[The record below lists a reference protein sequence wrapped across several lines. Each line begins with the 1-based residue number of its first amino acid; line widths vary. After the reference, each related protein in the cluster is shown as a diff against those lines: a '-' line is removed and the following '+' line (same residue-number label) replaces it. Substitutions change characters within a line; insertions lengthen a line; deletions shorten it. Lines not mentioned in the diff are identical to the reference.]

1 MTKTLSAA
9 ALMTALMSSTALA
22 SEIET
27 RTFTFQNEGATLSG
41 TLYLPSHHDGSA
53 LPTVVV
59 TGSWTSVEE
68 QMPAL
73 YAAEMVE
80 RGYAAVTFDFRGW
93 GKSGNLPASTPG
105 GMRFIEDPSAKISDI
120 VAAVNHIADFAE
132 VDAEFIAGLG
142 ICASAGYMV
151 DAAIATDLIQSV
163 GLVAPWLQDRSIIEA
178 VYGGE
183 DGING
188 LISMAEAAEARGGH
202 IINAAYTDDSL
213 MSASDY
219 YGNFER
225 GLIPAY
231 DNKWNHASWNDWLT
245 YQPVDSASQLMQPLA
260 IVHSQAGAIPQG
272 VDAFLAGYSGDAT
285 VDWFEGVV
293 QDGFYDGQA
302 NIEAASDIVAE
313 HFRSGQAR

>member
-1 MTKTLSAA
+1 MLSAGLTEQRSQDAASLPNWLGDPGSKTKSRIVQKLRRALQEASWGLGHFVGYRSKGEPRCRTSKTNPRNKTMNKTLSAA

-41 TLYLPSHHDGSA
+41 TLYLPSDHDGSA

-132 VDAEFIAGLG
+132 VDAVFIAGL
-142 ICASAGYMV
+142 CQLLFQMV
-151 DAAIATDLIQSV
+151 SKTRTRPRKV
-163 GLVAPWLQDRSIIEA
+163 
-178 VYGGE
+178 
-183 DGING
+183 
-188 LISMAEAAEARGGH
+188 
-202 IINAAYTDDSL
+202 
-213 MSASDY
+213 
-219 YGNFER
+219 
-225 GLIPAY
+225 
-231 DNKWNHASWNDWLT
+231 
-245 YQPVDSASQLMQPLA
+245 
-260 IVHSQAGAIPQG
+260 
-272 VDAFLAGYSGDAT
+272 
-285 VDWFEGVV
+285 
-293 QDGFYDGQA
+293 
-302 NIEAASDIVAE
+302 
-313 HFRSGQAR
+313 